1 MKKLVLI
8 LTVVVFLVSLVAC
21 GGGGKYAEVKDVMG
35 KSADATEKF
44 VAAAEKVA
52 SADDAAAALNDYA
65 EAMAVLAPKMGEFAK
80 KFPEIKNQQDL
91 PAEIKAEVERFI
103 AAMGKFSGVMMKF
116 VPYASDPKVMEAQK
130 KVGEA
135 MAAMK

>member
-1 MKKLVLI
+1 MKKLVLC
-8 LTVVVFLVSLVAC
+8 LTVGVFLVSLFAC
-21 GGGGKYAEVKDVMG
+21 GGGGKYAEVKDVLG

-52 SADDAAAALNDYA
+52 NADDAAAALNGYA
-65 EAMAVLAPKMGEFAK
+65 EAMAELAPKMGELAN
-80 KFPEIKNQQDL
+80 KFPEIKNKEEL

-103 AAMGKFSGVMMKF
+103 AAMGKFGGVMMKF
-116 VPYASDPKVMEAQK
+116 APYMSDPKVMEAQK
-130 KVGEA
+130 KVSEA